1 MTGRQG
7 VRVMVLAALG
17 AVACVDNGPAV
28 PDGPF
33 EPTCSVFATRFVPPS
48 YRLDV
53 LLVIDRTPSS
63 AALEARLAAIADELV
78 QLARYDTRVAI
89 VTSELGAAVPG
100 CRTELAAPPLPDPRR
115 CGVDGDYLV
124 LGPAGGNYVGPLA
137 DVVACLL
144 DVPRSTCAVSQ
155 PLGAATAALDGTLPP
170 LREFHRAN
178 RAELG
183 VVIVTDSDDCSLARP
198 DALGAIAGDDAAV
211 DAACFTRGVV
221 CDGDAPTVPGDK
233 TGCRPRT
240 DGGLRDP
247 AVIGA
252 GLDARGGI
260 HGTGRAIVAGDATVR
275 VTADGELAPTCAP
288 EAPLGPAVRLR
299 ASPGRRTRFSTCTDI
314 ESAWHALT
322 EPFISHPIGT
332 CAPPAVDLDPIQP
345 GTQTECTATAGGE
358 VLAACDAPDRDPAR
372 PCYRF
377 GTDPD
382 QCGDAPTLHIEL
394 GTELIAA
401 SRAELECAITCP

>member
-1 MTGRQG
+1 MTGRHG
-7 VRVMVLAALG
+7 VPVMVLAAVG
-17 AVACVDNGPAV
+17 AVACVDSGPEV
-28 PDGPF
+28 PAGPH
-33 EPTCSVFATRFVPPS
+33 ELACSVFTERFVPPS

-53 LLVIDRTPSS
+53 LLVVDRTPSS
-63 AALEARLAAIADELV
+63 AALDAPLAAIADELV

-89 VTSELGAAVPG
+89 VTSELGTAVPG
-100 CRTELAAPPLPDPRR
+100 CRAELAAPPLPDPRR

-170 LREFHRAN
+170 LREFHRTN
-178 RAELG
+178 RADLA
-183 VVIVTDSDDCSLARP
+183 VVIVTDSDDCSLVRP

-211 DAACFTRGVV
+211 DAACFARGVI
-221 CDGDAPTVPGDK
+221 CDGDAPREPGAK

-247 AVIGA
+247 AVMGA
-252 GLDARGGI
+252 GLEARGGI
-260 HGTGRAIVAGDATVR
+260 HGTGLAIVSGDATVR
-275 VTADGELAPTCAP
+275 VTASGDLAPTCAP
-288 EAPLGPAVRLR
+288 DAPLGPAVRLR
-299 ASPGRRTRFSTCTDI
+299 ASPGRHTWFSTCADI
-314 ESAWHALT
+314 DSAWNALT

-332 CAPPAVDLDPIQP
+332 CAPRGVDLDPTQP
-345 GTQTECTATAGGE
+345 GTQAVCTATAGGE

-377 GTDPD
+377 GTDPN

-401 SRAELECAITCP
+401 SRAELECEITCP